1 MNTRKNTQAGFTL
14 IELLVVISVLAAMAG
29 IAVTAID
36 SYDGEARDQ
45 LARVE
50 MNNIANAVYRF
61 KQDTGYFPQEGVFN
75 STDSVAHDS
84 NFDFL
89 FSSPQSSNV
98 DILPWQAD
106 VARGWNGPYLTTT
119 SQQRLHFAEGAP
131 LSSDC
136 DLVSVDMTSTF
147 IALEDTYERAREY
160 SNTDNCFAIH
170 NKGQWVPRAAAGMP
184 YQYRLDYFE
193 AGNPDCPAVTD
204 NCIALISAGKDSIY
218 NNGDDLVTILRKN
231 G

>member
-1 MNTRKNTQAGFTL
+1 MNIKHSSQNGFTL

-36 SYDGEARDQ
+36 SYDGEAREQ

-50 MNNIANAVYRF
+50 MNNIANAIYRF
-61 KQDTGYFPQEGVFN
+61 KQDTGYFPHEGVFA
-75 STDSVAHDS
+75 SSDSIAHDS

-89 FSSPQSSNV
+89 FSPPQSSSV

-119 SQQRLHFAEGAP
+119 SQQRLHFAHGAP

-136 DLVSVDMTSTF
+136 DLAAVDMTSTF

-160 SNTDNCFAIH
+160 SNTDDCFAIH
-170 NKGQWVPRAAAGMP
+170 NDGQWIPRAASGIP
-184 YQYRLDYFE
+184 YHYQLDYFQ
-193 AGNPDCPAVTD
+193 ASNPDCPTSTS
-204 NCIALISAGKDSIY
+204 NCIALISAGKDSTF
-218 NNGDDLVTILRKN
+218 NSGDDVVTILRKN

>member
-1 MNTRKNTQAGFTL
+1 MSTKHTHQSGFTL

-36 SYDGEARDQ
+36 SYDDEARDQ

-50 MNNIANAVYRF
+50 MNNIANAIYRF
-61 KQDTGYFPQEGVFN
+61 KQDTGYFPHEGVFA
-75 STDSVAHDS
+75 SSDSIAHES

-89 FSSPQSSNV
+89 FSSPQSSSV

-119 SQQRLHFAEGAP
+119 SQQRLHFAHGSP

-136 DLVSVDMTSTF
+136 DLAAVDITSTF
-147 IALEDTYERAREY
+147 IALEDTYERARSY
-160 SNTDNCFAIH
+160 NNTDDCFTIYSD
-170 NKGQWVPRAAAGMP
+170 GQWIARAAAGIP
-184 YQYRLDYFE
+184 YQYRLGYFQTS
-193 AGNPDCPAVTD
+193 NPDCPSTTN
-204 NCIALISAGKDSIY
+204 NCIALISAGRDSVFDS
-218 NNGDDLVTILRKN
+218 GDDLVTILRKN